1 MDEIQEQNQDKYWL
15 YVGLTIFV
23 IVAGIMMVKQSENK
37 KYEPIQQQIDA
48 ENAAMNIRVISDK

>member
-1 MDEIQEQNQDKYWL
+1 MNGTKEQNQDKYWL

-23 IVAGIMMVKQSENK
+23 IVAGIVMVKQSENK

-48 ENAAMNIRVISDK
+48 ENAAMNIRIISEK